1 VRAWLPDADR
11 DGWDAGGH
19 MVVEIVTEDRPFL
32 VASVMSC
39 LRQQGF
45 GIDLV
50 IHPQLLIRR
59 DVTGQFRSVEP
70 EGSQGSDLVR
80 ESWMHLELDVS
91 SDPGAFAV
99 IENSLRQVL
108 QDVQDVVDDW
118 AGMHRRAL
126 DLIDEFRQNPPP
138 VTESEVEEA
147 AELLGWLADGHFTF
161 MGYRE

>member
-1 VRAWLPDADR
+1 MPTTAATPADGTNEEALLQQYYRHVPQAELDERSSESLRGAVRSHCELAGMRPQGRSNVRAWLPDADR

-59 DVTGQFRSVEP
+59 DV
-70 EGSQGSDLVR
+70 
-80 ESWMHLELDVS
+80 
-91 SDPGAFAV
+91 
-99 IENSLRQVL
+99 
-108 QDVQDVVDDW
+108 
-118 AGMHRRAL
+118 
-126 DLIDEFRQNPPP
+126 
-138 VTESEVEEA
+138 
-147 AELLGWLADGHFTF
+147 
-161 MGYRE
+161 